1 MAKSLSVF
9 HAHKPSQEKSGRRK
23 FLRAE
28 GLITASVAMAP
39 IVLTGYTGRFI
50 NPGDKR
56 PNLLIIHTDEQTFR
70 SISCYDNSWPDL
82 QTPNIDFLANNE
94 VRCEKFYS
102 NHPVC
107 TPSRTALLTGR
118 YAQKGDSYINDIPL
132 NPDARTFGN
141 ILKQYSYVTGYS
153 GKVHLAGGTY
163 PGFTPK
169 TNFGFDDNLYMFNN
183 AHMKKIILDE
193 NGQLQS
199 PGGIGNEKTYTT
211 DFLTDRTIEFI
222 GKNKNKDW
230 CYMVSFPDPHDPNS
244 ERSPYDTMF
253 KPEDMKIPATFQLPE
268 GTKVIWKPDLKG
280 KNTENISDAQ
290 FLRKHKALYYGMVK
304 HIDDCVGRIISDL
317 KRNGLL
323 DNTIIVYT
331 TDHGEMMGEF
341 SRYDKGIFHDASAKI
356 PFIMYFPQKIK
367 SNTVV
372 RKVISNIDFTPT
384 ILDMM
389 NIPYEK
395 EYFDGCSA
403 ADLLTGQGDGNWQ
416 NIAFLSMSGQVAV
429 ITERFKLILGKK
441 EEPWLIDLLN
451 DPDEFKN
458 AINIKENRDT
468 VRLLALKLKNYLENN
483 ADPNWTDTLTSLYDR
498 RVIQHE
504 QYREP
509 GRQNARRMEISWKN
523 ELLAQLNNLIEAS

>member
-1 MAKSLSVF
+1 
-9 HAHKPSQEKSGRRK
+9 
-23 FLRAE
+23 
-28 GLITASVAMAP
+28 
-39 IVLTGYTGRFI
+39 
-50 NPGDKR
+50 
-56 PNLLIIHTDEQTFR
+56 
-70 SISCYDNSWPDL
+70 
-82 QTPNIDFLANNE
+82 
-94 VRCEKFYS
+94 
-102 NHPVC
+102 
-107 TPSRTALLTGR
+107 
-118 YAQKGDSYINDIPL
+118 
-132 NPDARTFGN
+132 
-141 ILKQYSYVTGYS
+141 
-153 GKVHLAGGTY
+153 
-163 PGFTPK
+163 
-169 TNFGFDDNLYMFNN
+169 
-183 AHMKKIILDE
+183 
-193 NGQLQS
+193 
-199 PGGIGNEKTYTT
+199 
-211 DFLTDRTIEFI
+211 
-222 GKNKNKDW
+222 
-230 CYMVSFPDPHDPNS
+230 MVSFPDPHDPNS

-290 FLRKHKALYYGMVK
+290 YLRKHKALYYGMVK

-317 KRNGLL
+317 KRNGLM

-372 RKVISNIDFTPT
+372 RQVISNIDFTPT

-458 AINIKENRDT
+458 AIDIKENRDT

-498 RVIQHE
+498 RIIQHE

-509 GRQNARRMEISWKN
+509 GRQNARRIEISWKS
-523 ELLAQLNNLIEAS
+523 ELLAQLKNLIEAS